1 MKFTQYSILINLCI
15 LTILVC
21 ASQAYDFFFFAQQW
35 PGSLCD
41 TKKACCYP
49 KTGKPAADFGI
60 HGLWPTYNN
69 HSFPGN
75 CNRNSGF
82 DGSEISDLRER
93 MQVSWPSLNCPSSNS
108 SKFWKHEWVKHG
120 TCSESVLDQHG
131 YFEAALSIKEHSV
144 NLLQILQS
152 AGIQPDGKSYN
163 LESIREAIKKGSGF
177 SPVIECNVN
186 ASGNYQLSRSTFA

>member
-1 MKFTQYSILINLCI
+1 M
-15 LTILVC
+15 
-21 ASQAYDFFFFAQQW
+21 QW

-49 KTGKPAADFGI
+49 KAGKPATDFGI

-82 DGSEISDLRER
+82 DGSKVVLNLLDLQFSNIPIVFGNCINVFIKQISDLRER
-93 MQVSWPSLNCPSSNS
+93 MEVNWPSLNCPSSNS

-120 TCSESVLDQHG
+120 TCSESVLDQHA
-131 YFEAALSIKEHSV
+131 YFEATLNIKEHSID
-144 NLLQILQS
+144 LLQILQS
-152 AGIQPDGKSYN
+152 AGDQCLTS
-163 LESIREAIKKGSGF
+163 
-177 SPVIECNVN
+177 
-186 ASGNYQLSRSTFA
+186 